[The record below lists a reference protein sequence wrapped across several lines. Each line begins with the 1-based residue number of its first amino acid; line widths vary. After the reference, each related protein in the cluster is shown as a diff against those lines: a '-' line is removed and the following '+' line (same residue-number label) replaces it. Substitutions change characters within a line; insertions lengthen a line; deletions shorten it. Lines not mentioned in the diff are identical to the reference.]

1 VAQADFL
8 LVVLDGSAALTADDQ
23 ALLAETA
30 AKPRLVVRNKCDLPA
45 CWSPENLAS
54 EVNGAPTMAVSALY
68 GHGLPEL
75 ERAIVRQA
83 LGNEPLAQGEVLL
96 TRARHRQSLDL
107 ALQNV
112 QTAEQGLRQGVPVE
126 FVAFDVTEALRH
138 IGEVLGE
145 DCAGEVLERIFSSFC
160 IGK

>member
-1 VAQADFL
+1 L
-8 LVVLDGSAALTADDQ
+8 H
-23 ALLAETA
+23 
-30 AKPRLVVRNKCDLPA
+30 
-45 CWSPENLAS
+45 
-54 EVNGAPTMAVSALY
+54 

-83 LGNEPLAQGEVLL
+83 VGSEPLEQGEVLL
-96 TRARHRQSLDL
+96 TQARHQQSLVH

-138 IGEVLGE
+138 LGEVLGE
-145 DCAGEVLERIFSSFC
+145 DCSGEVLHRIFSRFC